1 MITLKSNREIAI
13 MQKAGH
19 IVACA
24 LEAVEKAIAP
34 GVSTLELD
42 RIAEEVIRSFG
53 AIPSF
58 KGYGGFAGSIC
69 ASVNEVVIHGIPSK
83 DVILKDGDII
93 SIDVGAYYKGYHA
106 DSAKTFAV
114 GTISEARRKLLAVT
128 EESLYEGLK
137 FAKPNNH
144 LSDISHAIEQYV
156 TSRGYGIVKNFTGH
170 GIGQQLHED
179 PMVPNYGPPGRGP
192 ILKPGMTLAI
202 EPMVVM
208 GSGEVK
214 ILSDNWTTVT
224 VDYTDSA
231 HFEHSIA
238 ITDEG
243 YIILT
248 TKKGGEF
255 DV

>member
-1 MITLKSNREIAI
+1 MKI
-13 MQKAGH
+13 QW
-19 IVACA
+19 C
-24 LEAVEKAIAP
+24 
-34 GVSTLELD
+34 
-42 RIAEEVIRSFG
+42 
-53 AIPSF
+53 
-58 KGYGGFAGSIC
+58 
-69 ASVNEVVIHGIPSK
+69 
-83 DVILKDGDII
+83 
-93 SIDVGAYYKGYHA
+93 
-106 DSAKTFAV
+106 
-114 GTISEARRKLLAVT
+114 
-128 EESLYEGLK
+128 
-137 FAKPNNH
+137 
-144 LSDISHAIEQYV
+144 
-156 TSRGYGIVKNFTGH
+156 
-170 GIGQQLHED
+170 
-179 PMVPNYGPPGRGP
+179 PNYGPPGRGP